1 MGLCCI
7 VKLSWGQQGVSIIE
21 VMGCELTT
29 WAELGIITSS

>member
-1 MGLCCI
+1 MLYCEAEF
-7 VKLSWGQQGVSIIE
+7 GQQGVSIIE